1 MTAKANLIHV
11 ERVERFRSEIQTS
24 EAVRIEQYDFV
35 SEAVG
40 LTLGTMTFCWIL
52 TSLCGL
58 A

>member
-40 LTLGTMTFCWIL
+40 LTFGTMTFCWIL